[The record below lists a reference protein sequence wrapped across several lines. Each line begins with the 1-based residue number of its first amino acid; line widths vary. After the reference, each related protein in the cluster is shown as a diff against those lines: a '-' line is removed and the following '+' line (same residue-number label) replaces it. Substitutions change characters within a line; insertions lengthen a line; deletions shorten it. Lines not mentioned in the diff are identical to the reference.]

1 MRKSLLLLLLLPVM
15 AVAQTKKWLE
25 EAAGKT
31 ADEKIYIHADRDA
44 YLAGETVYFKAYIM
58 SGLYPSTYSSSF
70 YVQLCSDSGML
81 QKAVFPVIAGTAVGT
96 IRLPGN
102 LEEGR
107 YFLTAYTNTSAR
119 ETERFGY
126 VMPLLVLN
134 ATSEKKAALASY
146 EAKPG
151 ISVHYGNSKPVVG
164 IENQLFVSVLDQ
176 YHQPLKADAQL
187 LDESNAALAR
197 FSTNAAGIGSIA
209 FTPQQGKQY
218 RVETTIGGRKYTTP
232 LAPAEASGI
241 RMNVIRENKDY
252 LVTVSA
258 TSGYAAGKLSLVAEY
273 EYNILMEQ
281 DVKLQNN
288 TAKLMLRTV
297 QMPSGVLRLV
307 LLDEKGEALSER
319 FVFSPNPEAILQGQA
334 KTEGDVQGRF
344 TLQFPEKVEGTVSMQ
359 MNDRNSSIPTPY
371 RKENIIN
378 RFLFSSH
385 LQEPLSFARGL
396 ITDPAKADA
405 DLLNSILATQKIA
418 KPSWADIRH
427 GQPGKKLANDS
438 DYIRIEGIVDP
449 ASKKGLPGEAE
460 LNVIMR
466 TADSA
471 QNIFMVPVDK
481 QGKFTVAGLIFTD
494 SASMLYQLNSEK
506 FRGKRADVSLTAHSL
521 TDPLAAGESQ
531 WSFPQYFLPVARVA
545 ENHPGRLV
553 ENIYNS
559 YSDSS
564 RMLSEV
570 VVSTVRTWRE
580 VKAESESRYFTG
592 LFTTQGTRIMN
603 FLSDPQP
610 NGWVW
615 DYFKRFHN
623 QRFEV
628 GEYKIT
634 ARVSLRQ
641 VVEYAYYLD
650 EAPTTVDV
658 LKTVRISDVAMVKV
672 WAAGFIGAENR
683 YPAIAVYTRKFED
696 RIPKG
701 IEIIKSLKIAG
712 YTPARDFILPKEG
725 SKDFSRYLFTFYWNP
740 YLLIDTEE
748 QKLSTPFY
756 NINKALPRV
765 TVEGMTSEGRLVF
778 YEGDGGR

>member
-1 MRKSLLLLLLLPVM
+1 M
-15 AVAQTKKWLE
+15 AMAQTKKWLE

-44 YLAGETVYFKAYIM
+44 YIAGETVYFKAYIM

-70 YVQLCSDSGML
+70 YVQLSSDSGVL

-96 IRLPGN
+96 IRLPGS
-102 LEEGR
+102 LQEGR
-107 YFLTAYTNTSAR
+107 YFLTAYTNTSAK

-134 ATSEKKAALASY
+134 ATSRQKAALTSY

-151 ISVHYGNSKPVVG
+151 IRVHYGNSKPVSG
-164 IENQLFVSVLDQ
+164 IENQVFVSVLDQ
-176 YHQPLKADAQL
+176 YYQPLKAEAQL
-187 LDESNAALAR
+187 LDESDAVLAR
-197 FSTNAAGIGSIA
+197 FSTNAAGVGTIA
-209 FTPQQGKQY
+209 YTPRQGKQY
-218 RVETTIGGRKYTTP
+218 RVEAVIGGRKYTTP

-241 RMNVIRENKDY
+241 GMNITRENKDY

-258 TSGYAAGKLSLVAEY
+258 TPGHAAKKLSLVAEY

-288 TAKLMLRTV
+288 TAKLMLRTA

-307 LLDEKGEALSER
+307 LLDEKGEALAER
-319 FVFSPNPEAILQGQA
+319 FVFSPNPEATLYGQA

-359 MNDRNSSIPTPY
+359 MSDRSNSIQTPY

-418 KPSWADIRH
+418 KPLWADIRH
-427 GQPGKKLANDS
+427 GLPGQKLENDS
-438 DYIRIEGIVDP
+438 NYIRIEGIVDP
-449 ASKKGLPGEAE
+449 ASKKGLPDDAG

-481 QGKFTVAGLIFTD
+481 QGKFTLTGLIFTD
-494 SASMLYQLNSEK
+494 SASMLYQLNSVK
-506 FRGKRADVSLTAHSL
+506 FRGKRADVSLTSHSL
-521 TDPLAAGESQ
+521 SDPMGGTESQ
-531 WSFPQYFLPVARVA
+531 WNFREYFLPVGRVPA
-545 ENHPGRLV
+545 GHPGQLV
-553 ENIYNS
+553 EKRYNPFQE
-559 YSDSS
+559 DSS
-564 RMLSEV
+564 NMLSEV
-570 VVSTVRTWRE
+570 VVSATRTWRE
-580 VKAESESRYFTG
+580 VKAESEERYFTG
-592 LFTTQGTRIMN
+592 LFKTQGTRIMN
-603 FLSDPQP
+603 FLSDPP
-610 NGWVW
+610 PSGWVW
-615 DYFKRFHN
+615 DYLKRFSN
-623 QRFEV
+623 QRFQISD
-628 GEYKIT
+628 YSIT
-634 ARVSLRQ
+634 SRTSLTK
-641 VVEYAYYLD
+641 VVEYAYFLD
-650 EAPTTVDV
+650 EALTTVDV
-658 LKTVRISDVAMVKV
+658 LKSLRIDEVAIVKV
-672 WAAGFIGAENR
+672 WAGGFVGAESR
-683 YPAIAVYTRKFED
+683 RPALAVYTRKFED

-701 IEIIKSLKIAG
+701 IDILKSLKIAG
-712 YTPARDFILPKEG
+712 YTPTRDFILPDAG
-725 SKDFSRYLFTFYWNP
+725 TKDPSLYAFTFYWNP

-748 QKLSTPFY
+748 QKLSTSFY
-756 NINKALPRV
+756 NINKAQPLV
-765 TVEGMTSEGRLVF
+765 TVEGITSEGRLVF
-778 YEGDGGR
+778 YEGGGN

>member
-1 MRKSLLLLLLLPVM
+1 MRKTLLLLLLLPVM

-44 YLAGETVYFKAYIM
+44 YIAGETVYFKAYIM

-70 YVQLCSDSGML
+70 YVQLHSDSGVL
-81 QKAVFPVIAGTAVGT
+81 QKAVFPIIAGTAVGT
-96 IRLPGN
+96 IRLPGS

-107 YFLTAYTNTSAR
+107 YFLTAYTNTSAK

-134 ATSEKKAALASY
+134 ATSRQKAGLTSY

-151 ISVHYGNSKPVVG
+151 IRIHYGNGKPVSG
-164 IENQLFVSVLDQ
+164 IENQVFVSVLDQ
-176 YHQPLKADAQL
+176 YHQPLKAEAQL
-187 LDESNAALAR
+187 LDEANAVLAR
-197 FSTNAAGIGSIA
+197 FSTNAAGVGTIA
-209 FTPQQGKQY
+209 FTPVQGKKY
-218 RVETTIGGRKYTTP
+218 RVETTTGGRKHTTP
-232 LAPAEASGI
+232 LDPAEAPGI
-241 RMNVIRENKDY
+241 GMNITRENKDY

-258 TSGYAAGKLSLVAEY
+258 TPGHAAGKISLVAEY

-288 TAKLMLRTV
+288 TAKLMIRTA
-297 QMPSGVLRLV
+297 QMPSGVLRLA
-307 LLDEKGEALSER
+307 LLDEKGEALAER
-319 FVFSPNPEAILQGQA
+319 FVFSPNPEATLYGQA
-334 KTEGDVQGRF
+334 KTEGNVQGRF

-359 MNDRNSSIPTPY
+359 MSDRSNTIPTPY

-396 ITDPAKADA
+396 VTDPAKADA

-427 GQPGKKLANDS
+427 GQPGKKLANDTN
-438 DYIRIEGIVDP
+438 YIRIEGIVDP
-449 ASKKGLPGEAE
+449 ASKKGLPENAE
-460 LNVIMR
+460 LNIIMR

-481 QGKFTVAGLIFTD
+481 QGKFALTGLIFTD
-494 SASMLYQLNSEK
+494 SASMLYQLNSVK

-521 TDPLAAGESQ
+521 TDPMGGAEIQ
-531 WSFPQYFLPVARVA
+531 WNLHQYFLPVARVP
-545 ENHPGRLV
+545 ENHPQRLV
-553 ENIYNS
+553 EKIYS

-564 RMLSEV
+564 SMLSEV
-570 VVSTVRTWRE
+570 VVTAVRSWRE
-580 VKAESESRYFTG
+580 IKAESESRYFTG

-603 FLSDPQP
+603 FLSDPPP

-615 DYFKRFHN
+615 DYFKRFIN
-623 QRFEV
+623 QRFQV
-628 GEYKIT
+628 GDYSIT
-634 ARVSLRQ
+634 SRVSLTK
-641 VVEYAYYLD
+641 VVEYAYFLD

-658 LKTVRISDVAMVKV
+658 LKSLRTDDVAMVKV
-672 WAAGFIGAENR
+672 WAGGFVGAESRN
-683 YPAIAVYTRKFED
+683 PAIAVYTRKFED

-701 IEIIKSLKIAG
+701 IDILKSLKIAG
-712 YTPARDFILPKEG
+712 YTPARDFSLPDEG
-725 SKDFSRYLFTFYWNP
+725 TKDPSRYAFTFYWNP
-740 YLLIDTEE
+740 YLLIDTQE
-748 QKLSTPFY
+748 QKLSTSFY
-756 NINKALPRV
+756 NINKAQPRI
-765 TVEGMTSEGRLVF
+765 TVEGITSEGRLVF
-778 YEGDGGR
+778 YEGEGK